1 MTASQNATRSNR
13 LIFAYDKLG
22 IRLVGTTPRTKAP
35 PRGEDPHLPPPRDV
49 VTLELRA
56 PNGSVRFRTLLPD
69 PIPQTV
75 EIFDDSG
82 RPYRKPNNAIRGAF
96 SAVVPLS
103 DSPTSIFIDAGAE
116 VDLGLA
122 PFKIPVAVLGRRQL
136 AAIAIGHR

>member
-1 MTASQNATRSNR
+1 MTESQDATRSNR

-35 PRGEDPHLPPPRDV
+35 PRGEDPHLPPPRNV

-56 PNGSVRFRTLLPD
+56 PDGSVRFRTLLRD
-69 PIPQTV
+69 PIPQSV

-82 RPYRKPNNAIRGAF
+82 RPYRQPNTGIRGAF

-103 DSPTSIFIDAGAE
+103 DTPMHIFIDAGAE
-116 VDLGLA
+116 VELGLA
-122 PFKIPVAVLGRRQL
+122 PFEVPDPVFGRRQL
-136 AAIAIGHR
+136 AAIGIGGH